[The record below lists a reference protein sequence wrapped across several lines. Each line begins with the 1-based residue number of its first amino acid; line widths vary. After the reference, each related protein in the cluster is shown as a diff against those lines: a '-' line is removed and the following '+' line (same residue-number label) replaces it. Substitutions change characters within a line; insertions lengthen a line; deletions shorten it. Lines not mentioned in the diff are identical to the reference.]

1 MENTSVG
8 NSCKLSVLS
17 QVSKAHGLKIIKWD
31 DEIDQSTVHSVTLSH
46 IHGLCGEEGGG
57 KEQVREEWWMP
68 FFWMP
73 ESHHCGWKEQWN
85 IGPELRAEGQISCIL
100 DGILG
105 YKQENPL

>member
-46 IHGLCGEEGGG
+46 IHGLCGEEV
-57 KEQVREEWWMP
+57 KNR
-68 FFWMP
+68 
-73 ESHHCGWKEQWN
+73 
-85 IGPELRAEGQISCIL
+85 
-100 DGILG
+100 
-105 YKQENPL
+105 